1 MALPLRV
8 MEMLM
13 RMVKTKIEDE
23 AADAAADDDVDDAIG
38 NDRRGWRDIDA
49 AADAIDICEHL
60 DDAMLLVMT
69 VEKDQ

>member
-1 MALPLRV
+1 MALALRV

-38 NDRRGWRDIDA
+38 NDRWRDIDAA